1 MQTNLI
7 NVNAGF
13 FDDVSSDFFV
23 IHLAFGD
30 LKFFRRDIPFILLL
44 DGLLWV
50 LLWLISLEFK
60 DDNIN
65 DLNGLFFLVILI
77 ILFLRTFSNVKA
89 EQPSYGKVKSFK
101 MIGLFFFSFL
111 FDETIFFIFDEYY
124 YSVIFAVFVVV

>member
-23 IHLAFGD
+23 IHLDFGD

-44 DGLLWV
+44 DGLLWMFFWSIYPI
-50 LLWLISLEFK
+50 LHNKKTKLISLEFK

-65 DLNGLFFLVILI
+65 DLNGLFFLVIL
-77 ILFLRTFSNVKA
+77 
-89 EQPSYGKVKSFK
+89 
-101 MIGLFFFSFL
+101 M
-111 FDETIFFIFDEYY
+111 
-124 YSVIFAVFVVV
+124 

>member
-23 IHLAFGD
+23 IHLDFGD

-50 LLWLISLEFK
+50 LFGSFLDKIKTNPFIPFYIIKKLNSLAS
-60 DDNIN
+60 NSRM
-65 DLNGLFFLVILI
+65 I
-77 ILFLRTFSNVKA
+77 IL
-89 EQPSYGKVKSFK
+89 
-101 MIGLFFFSFL
+101 MI
-111 FDETIFFIFDEYY
+111 
-124 YSVIFAVFVVV
+124 